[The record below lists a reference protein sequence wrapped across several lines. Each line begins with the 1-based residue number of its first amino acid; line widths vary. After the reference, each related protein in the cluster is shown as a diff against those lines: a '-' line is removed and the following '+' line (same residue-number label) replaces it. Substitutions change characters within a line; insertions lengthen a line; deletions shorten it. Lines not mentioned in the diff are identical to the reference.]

1 MHKEEQHKQFNNKIK
16 TIRIITN
23 KNKKMKMIRNLM
35 ANRRNLPILE
45 INKIDIIKIE
55 NRNDRNHT
63 NLEDFFDIYVC
74 IWIY

>member
-1 MHKEEQHKQFNNKIK
+1 
-16 TIRIITN
+16 
-23 KNKKMKMIRNLM
+23 M

-74 IWIY
+74 I